1 MLSTLIAKYND
12 TITPP
17 TFPTKTNN
25 SLADNT
31 PASQKTTKL
40 DATAEATLN
49 HDLGISKET
58 TTNHKYNKVLIICGP
73 TATGKTQ
80 FGIEVAK
87 KFDGEIISADSRQV
101 FTGKNL
107 IHGKDL
113 PHNSQPTTSNIVWR
127 DRFLK
132 YYLVSGTKIWLYDVV
147 DPEED
152 FSVAY
157 WKECADL
164 VISDILSRKK
174 LPIIIGGTGLYLKSL
189 TQNLDQ
195 ISVPPNSL
203 LREKLQ
209 NKTPGY
215 LFNYLRR
222 IDSFRAAQMNSS
234 DKQNPRRL
242 IRAIEISLSKKDGPF
257 KRERTVL
264 KTYQIGLTAP
274 REKLYELVNAR
285 IADRIS
291 AGAASEDA
299 DLADSPIRWQGLEH
313 AIVRHQLTWFA
324 RQPGIVWFD
333 ITRPSWQDQCII
345 KISQCL
351 KP

>member
-113 PHNSQPTTSNIVWR
+113 PHNSQPRISFGATGFLNIILLAGPKYGFTTLLI
-127 DRFLK
+127 
-132 YYLVSGTKIWLYDVV
+132 
-147 DPEED
+147 
-152 FSVAY
+152 
-157 WKECADL
+157 
-164 VISDILSRKK
+164 RKK
-174 LPIIIGGTGLYLKSL
+174 TSALPTGK
-189 TQNLDQ
+189 N
-195 ISVPPNSL
+195 
-203 LREKLQ
+203 
-209 NKTPGY
+209 
-215 LFNYLRR
+215 
-222 IDSFRAAQMNSS
+222 
-234 DKQNPRRL
+234 
-242 IRAIEISLSKKDGPF
+242 
-257 KRERTVL
+257 
-264 KTYQIGLTAP
+264 AP
-274 REKLYELVNAR
+274 
-285 IADRIS
+285 I
-291 AGAASEDA
+291 
-299 DLADSPIRWQGLEH
+299 
-313 AIVRHQLTWFA
+313 
-324 RQPGIVWFD
+324 
-333 ITRPSWQDQCII
+333 
-345 KISQCL
+345 
-351 KP
+351 